1 MQQSPSA
8 EPTHVP
14 TGTQPQVA
22 VPASPAMA
30 PPRWSGKKTA
40 IVAAL
45 AIGVA
50 TVGTAGVASAVP
62 QGTGSDAGMS
72 QGRMGGPGGGP
83 GGRRHMPPPGQMGQ
97 MGQTGQGQTGQ
108 NPGSPGQNPGSIPQA
123 PGSTSQDS

>member
-14 TGTQPQVA
+14 TGSQPQVA
-22 VPASPAMA
+22 VPVSPAVA

-50 TVGTAGVASAVP
+50 SVGTAGVASAVP

-97 MGQTGQGQTGQ
+97 MGQGQTAQ
-108 NPGSPGQNPGSIPQA
+108 VPGSTGQNPGSIPQA
-123 PGSTSQDS
+123 PGSTSQDT

>member
-97 MGQTGQGQTGQ
+97 GQTGQV
-108 NPGSPGQNPGSIPQA
+108 PGSTGQNPGSIPQA

>member
-83 GGRRHMPPPGQMGQ
+83 GGPGGRRGQLPPPSQMGP
-97 MGQTGQGQTGQ
+97 MGPTGQTGQSQT
-108 NPGSPGQNPGSIPQA
+108 GQNPGSIPQA